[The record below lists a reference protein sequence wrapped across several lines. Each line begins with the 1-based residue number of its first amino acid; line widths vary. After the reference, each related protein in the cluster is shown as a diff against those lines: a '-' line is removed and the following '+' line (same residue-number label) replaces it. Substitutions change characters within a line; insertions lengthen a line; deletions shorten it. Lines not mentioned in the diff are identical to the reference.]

1 MLTEAELKIV
11 NRLRHGDR
19 LKIAGLVKLSRY
31 HVYKVLKGE
40 RKNDD
45 VWKIAMQIV
54 EVRETFEKEK
64 EKVAISLS

>member
-11 NRLRHGDR
+11 NGLRHGDR
-19 LKIAGLVKLSRY
+19 LKIAEKVNLSRY

-45 VWKIAMQIV
+45 VWKVTMEIV
-54 EVRETFEKEK
+54 KARESFEKKK
-64 EKVAISLS
+64 EKVAILLS